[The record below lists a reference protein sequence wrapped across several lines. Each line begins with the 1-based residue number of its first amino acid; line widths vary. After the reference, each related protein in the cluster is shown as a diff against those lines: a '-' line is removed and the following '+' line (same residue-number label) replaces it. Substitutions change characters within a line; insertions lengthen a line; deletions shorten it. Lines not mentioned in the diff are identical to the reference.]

1 MKTIIWLLVIILLGQ
16 FVHAES
22 NNKNDIIH
30 LTTDN
35 VVTLRGEINGI
46 TASNFINEIVE
57 YKSGEELYI
66 YIISGG
72 GSVISGMEIVRTIN
86 DLTKNGVNV
95 KCIAN
100 TAMSMAFVIFQ
111 TCPER
116 YVTESSVLMQH
127 QMSLGIKGPIRQ
139 VTTYLDFVTAI
150 ENELEEQQSR
160 RIGIPE
166 NVFRE
171 KVAHDWWLFGNDIV
185 KKGAADKM
193 VHVICDFIPELKDEV
208 VATFFGDVTLTFST
222 CPLARDPVK
231 ISFDNSKVNATQTQI
246 KNHISSMFDINTMAS
261 KQSF

>member
-1 MKTIIWLLVIILLGQ
+1 MRTIIWLFAVALLLQ
-16 FVHAES
+16 FANAET
-22 NNKNDIIH
+22 NNIIH
-30 LTTDN
+30 LTNNN
-35 VVTLRGEINGI
+35 VVTLRGEINGV
-46 TASNFINEIVE
+46 TASNFINEIVK
-57 YKSGEELYI
+57 YKSNDELYV

-86 DLTKNGVNV
+86 DLTANGVNV

-111 TCPER
+111 NCPER

-127 QMSLGIKGPIRQ
+127 QMSIGLKGPIRQ
-139 VTTYLDFVTAI
+139 VITYLNFVTSI
-150 ENELEEQQSR
+150 ENELEAQQSR
-160 RIGIPE
+160 RIGMAE
-166 NVFRE
+166 NVFRD

-185 KKGAADKM
+185 KNGAADKM

-208 VATFFGDVTLTFST
+208 LLTFFGDVTLTFST

-231 ISFDNSKVNATQTQI
+231 ISFDNSKVNATQTQV
-246 KNHISSMFDINTMAS
+246 KQHISSMFDINTMAS